1 MKRFS
6 YLLGQTELFQ
16 HFVDIKVSTKW
27 DVAGCGRY
35 NLTSWD
41 YQKNRDPAFAEML
54 EAQQAKDSGKGKK
67 AVYVLR
73 FESVLKGNELITDT
87 FNLQQ

>member
-16 HFVDIKVSTKW
+16 HFVDIKVCPLVAPCTLPIQLTKF
-27 DVAGCGRY
+27 A
-35 NLTSWD
+35 S
-41 YQKNRDPAFAEML
+41 QKNRDPAFAEML

-67 AVYVLR
+67 AA
-73 FESVLKGNELITDT
+73 
-87 FNLQQ
+87 

>member
-16 HFVDIKVSTKW
+16 HFVDIKVCFLH
-27 DVAGCGRY
+27 DMFLVIP
-35 NLTSWD
+35 LTTSLP
-41 YQKNRDPAFAEML
+41 QKNRDPAFAEML

-67 AVYVLR
+67 A
-73 FESVLKGNELITDT
+73 T
-87 FNLQQ
+87 